1 MVKLPATPTAAIA
14 SLPRLSDPIKIGQQ
28 IERLHQHAD
37 GHERRHLQQM
47 FGDGTLGEIFHIRRA
62 ILALL
67 QCIHER
73 ASLWMQPHRD
83 RSG

>member
-1 MVKLPATPTAAIA
+1 
-14 SLPRLSDPIKIGQQ
+14 
-28 IERLHQHAD
+28 
-37 GHERRHLQQM
+37 LQQV
-47 FGDGTLGEIFHIRRA
+47 FGDGTLGEIFHIRDG
-62 ILALL
+62 IPALL